1 MVNSIDKSQSILK
14 TSEHRGYNIMLF
26 TDYLGLFVTYLGVIF
41 AVFGFLLLLGMIGAI
56 VGGLLM
62 RLLRAWGVI
71 GNDTSG
77 VLPPSCGISYS
88 RCAICDRAVRTIVTC
103 ALCKRHICLSCA
115 TVEHGKN
122 ATYWVCRCMEEVA
135 A

>member
-1 MVNSIDKSQSILK
+1 M
-14 TSEHRGYNIMLF
+14 EF
-26 TDYLGLFVTYLGVIF
+26 TDYLGQFVTYLGVIF
-41 AVFGFLLLLGMIGAI
+41 TVIGLLLLLGMIGAI
-56 VGGLLM
+56 VGGLSM
-62 RLLRAWGVI
+62 RLLRTWGVI

-77 VLPPSCGISYS
+77 VLPNACGTSYT

-103 ALCKRHICLSCA
+103 VLCKRRICLSCA
-115 TVEHGKN
+115 TVEHGKS